1 MASHA
6 QLHNKIVYQ
15 LLSTALSE
23 YAPIDVA
30 FNIDVN
36 ERACPAERHSRSV
49 LLLDCGKICKVKPL
63 NRLARVACRR
73 RYVIAVHLRHLLE
86 HFHKVKLFLQFLA
99 QPYDLLCHILI
110 FKRDFICLF
119 KFDKR
124 IHTVEGNSAIVSY
137 YPASSV
143 GVGQT
148 GEQRN
153 MACLSHLT
161 RIGSEYSVVVSCLI
175 SELVLDFIGQLI
187 AVSLCRLTRHAHTA
201 EGIYT
206 SAQGAV
212 GLKTHD
218 KLLFLVKITGRIGD
232 ER

>member
-1 MASHA
+1 M
-6 QLHNKIVYQ
+6 
-15 LLSTALSE
+15 
-23 YAPIDVA
+23 
-30 FNIDVN
+30 
-36 ERACPAERHSRSV
+36 
-49 LLLDCGKICKVKPL
+49 
-63 NRLARVACRR
+63 
-73 RYVIAVHLRHLLE
+73 
-86 HFHKVKLFLQFLA
+86 QFLA

-212 GLKTHD
+212 GLKTTISSFS
-218 KLLFLVKITGRIGD
+218 LSR
-232 ER
+232 